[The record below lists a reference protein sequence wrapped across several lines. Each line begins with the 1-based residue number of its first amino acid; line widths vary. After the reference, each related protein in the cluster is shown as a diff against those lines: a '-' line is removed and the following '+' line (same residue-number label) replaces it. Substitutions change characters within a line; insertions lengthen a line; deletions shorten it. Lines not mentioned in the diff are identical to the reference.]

1 MRWSER
7 AGFAPSSLH
16 LAQSLKTRRRQG
28 AATWRRSKQHD
39 HLRGR
44 RPLLLRYGSKT
55 VQLLRPT
62 SLMKQTRSIA
72 KTGSGQTTQRDVKT
86 EAFFGQHRSYGSG
99 GWVLTDARE
108 QSRRGPHGWC
118 GQIRV
123 QQQQRRC
130 GGRRQRTNHHTSWAD
145 GEKNGL
151 FEPFIYENDD
161 FTKTGSGQT

>member
-55 VQLLRPT
+55 VQLLNF
-62 SLMKQTRSIA
+62 LMKQTRSIA

-86 EAFFGQHRSYGSG
+86 EACFCNIDRTAVGGGFLPTLANKAEEDHMVGVVKSECSSSSSDDVGADGSG
-99 GWVLTDARE
+99 PTVIPL
-108 QSRRGPHGWC
+108 
-118 GQIRV
+118 
-123 QQQQRRC
+123 
-130 GGRRQRTNHHTSWAD
+130 
-145 GEKNGL
+145 GL
-151 FEPFIYENDD
+151 MVKKRAF
-161 FTKTGSGQT
+161 